1 MKKAEIIRRQIEK
14 KVYEKYPVTK
24 GEIECANERATMNQL
39 RYNYR
44 KKLEI
49 EFNNE
54 KVEYK

>member
-14 KVYEKYPVTK
+14 KVYEKFPVTK
-24 GEIECANERATMNQL
+24 GEIECANERRIMNQL